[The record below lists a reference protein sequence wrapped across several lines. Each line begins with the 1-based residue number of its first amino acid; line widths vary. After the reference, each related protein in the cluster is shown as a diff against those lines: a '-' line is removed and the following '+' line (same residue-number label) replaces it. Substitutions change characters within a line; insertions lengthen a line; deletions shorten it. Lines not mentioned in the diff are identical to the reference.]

1 MLPPR
6 YRWRR
11 SVRAWVRAHSFE
23 SERRDGI
30 FAKIGAAAPPGSSEW
45 SGSDLENIWNVRI
58 LQGGEKGTTSATM
71 TTSFLHA

>member
-30 FAKIGAAAPPGSSEW
+30 FAKWVQQLRPGAP
-45 SGSDLENIWNVRI
+45 SGVGATW
-58 LQGGEKGTTSATM
+58 KTFGT
-71 TTSFLHA
+71 